1 MFSKCLKSLNDRE
14 RHEYILR
21 SFVLNKKHVE
31 CRKHKRDIDI
41 IREHHRF
48 LWSDNEKEVNASANE
63 SWEVRLARRY
73 YDKLFKEYCIAE
85 LSRYKENKIAL
96 RWRTEAEVVAGIGQ
110 FQCGSRKCS
119 TRDGLRTWEV
129 NFVYQEQGDRKNALV
144 KLRLCSEHSVQL
156 NYRSKKR
163 EIKRLKNGECF
174 KCPAMQPNLGKSKS
188 SKNEISATCFEG
200 KGLNDTN
207 DISYLETSSYD
218 AEYGKTQN
226 ENVTNLTDNVWND
239 KLNVESETISRETEF
254 ERYLEDLLL

>member
-1 MFSKCLKSLNDRE
+1 MFSKSLKSLNDQE

-21 SFVLNKKHVE
+21 AFVLNKKHTE
-31 CRKHKRDIDI
+31 CRKHKRDIDV

-48 LWSDNEKEVNASANE
+48 LWNDNEEEVDASANE

-96 RWRTEAEVVAGIGQ
+96 RWRTEAEVVAGVGQ

-119 TRDGLRTWEV
+119 MRDGLRTWEV

-163 EIKRLKNGECF
+163 EIKRLKNGEHS
-174 KCPAMQPNLGKSKS
+174 KCYSMQPNLEKSKS
-188 SKNEISATCFEG
+188 WKNEVSATSFEG
-200 KGLNDTN
+200 KGKEM
-207 DISYLETSSYD
+207 SSLE
-218 AEYGKTQN
+218 AVHGKAQN
-226 ENVTNLTDNVWND
+226 QNITNLTDNVWND
-239 KLNVESETISRETEF
+239 KINIESETMPRETEF